1 MVHLDPIITDDE
13 ETNELKRMTA
23 KLLASMGYGIT
34 MHDFRVVKGYTHTN
48 LIFDIVVP
56 FDCKLSDDDLKQS
69 IQQMVRQE
77 NEKLFTVI
85 NIDRNYIG

>member
-1 MVHLDPIITDDE
+1 MD
-13 ETNELKRMTA
+13 
-23 KLLASMGYGIT
+23 YGIT

-48 LIFDIVVP
+48 LIFDVVVP
-56 FDCKLSDDDLKQS
+56 FDCKLSDDDLKQG
-69 IQQMVRQE
+69 IQQMVRQQ